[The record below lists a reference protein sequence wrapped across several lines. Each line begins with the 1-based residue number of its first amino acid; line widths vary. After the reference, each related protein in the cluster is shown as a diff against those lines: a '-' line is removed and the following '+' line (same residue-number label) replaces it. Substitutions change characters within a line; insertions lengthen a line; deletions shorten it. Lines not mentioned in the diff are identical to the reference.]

1 VPPLLLTGTHPHEC
15 FDVAVA
21 GLGPTGAAL
30 ACLLGQR
37 GLSVIAFDKLP
48 DLYPLPRAIGL
59 DHEVMR
65 VLQELG
71 TVEAVLAHAAPYR
84 PSEYRGVDG
93 ALIKRLDM
101 APPPHAMGWAPNY
114 VFNQPAFERALR
126 ARLAQLPSV
135 ETHLS
140 TELLS
145 FDAAADAVTLEVR
158 HPHAVERHAAR
169 YLIGCDGGASP
180 VRKRLGIPLNDL
192 GFDEPW
198 LVVDAQVR
206 DDVLDRL
213 PSTQVQY
220 CEPQRPCTYVVGPG
234 RHRRWELMVMPGDR
248 LSNPVTGD
256 ELWQLLSR
264 WIRPGEAELWRAATY
279 RFHGLVAA
287 EWRRGR
293 VLLAG
298 DSAHMTPPFMAQG
311 MVAGIRDAHNLAWKL
326 ERVVRG
332 TSGDA
337 LLDSYGAERRPHA
350 EQLVHTAIAL
360 GRVICEQDPAAAAAR
375 DAALL
380 QEQGGVVKTTVRQ
393 SMTPSLADGVVA
405 TGSPGAGTLFPQP
418 WVARGPDSPVR
429 LDDLTGAVVRVV
441 SAQPLTD
448 GELAALVSRAAA
460 LQGCVVTLV
469 PGAAGVC
476 AAGAWQVDETAPLL
490 QAWLE
495 AHGARFAIVR
505 PDHCVFGTAATLD
518 DLQALLARFEAVL
531 AGR

>member
-1 VPPLLLTGTHPHEC
+1 MKR

-65 VLQELG
+65 VMQELG
-71 TVEAVLAHAAPYR
+71 TVEAVLAYAAPYR
-84 PSEYRGVDG
+84 PSEYRGADG

-101 APPPHAMGWAPNY
+101 AAPPHAMGWAPNY

-140 TELLS
+140 SELLS
-145 FDAAADAVTLEVR
+145 FDDGAEAVALEIR
-158 HPHAVERHAAR
+158 HPHGTERHVAR

-198 LVVDAQVR
+198 LVVDAQVH

-248 LSNPVTGD
+248 LSNPVTED
-256 ELWQLLSR
+256 ELWPLLSR

-326 ERVVRG
+326 ERVLRG
-332 TSGDA
+332 TSGEA
-337 LLDSYGAERRPHA
+337 LLDSYGIERRPHA
-350 EQLVHTAIAL
+350 EALVRTAIAL

-375 DAALL
+375 DTALL
-380 QEQGGVVKTTVRQ
+380 REQGGVVATTVRQ
-393 SMTPSLADGVVA
+393 AMTPGLRDGVVA
-405 TGSPGAGTLFPQP
+405 TDSPGAGELFPQP
-418 WVARGPDSPVR
+418 WVARAGESPAR
-429 LDDLTGAVVRVV
+429 LDDLTGAVVRVIA
-441 SAQPLTD
+441 AQPLR
-448 GELAALVSRAAA
+448 EEERALLVPRAAA
-460 LQGCVVTLV
+460 LQGCVLAFG
-469 PGAAGVC
+469 PGAVGALQH
-476 AAGAWQVDETAPLL
+476 GAWQLDETAPLV

-495 AHGARFAIVR
+495 ARGARFAIVR
-505 PDHCVFGTAATLD
+505 PDHCTFGTASTWEGL
-518 DLQALLARFEAVL
+518 LALLERFEAAL
-531 AGR
+531 AAR